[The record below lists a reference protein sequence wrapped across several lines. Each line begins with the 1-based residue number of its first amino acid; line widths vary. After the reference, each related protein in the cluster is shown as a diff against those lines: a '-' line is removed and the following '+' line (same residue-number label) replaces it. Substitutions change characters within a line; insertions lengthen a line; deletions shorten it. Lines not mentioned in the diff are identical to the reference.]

1 MFLNITNPP
10 METIT
15 IVADGK
21 KEKYEELVP
30 QLEGLVGEEDDLI
43 ANLANVSAALKA
55 TFSFYSWVGFYR
67 LEKGE
72 LVLGPF
78 QGKIACV
85 RIKIG
90 YGVCG
95 TAAKERRTIIVP
107 DVDRF
112 PGHIACD
119 PESRSEIVVPLIYGK
134 VLFGV
139 IDVDSDTLNSFD
151 ETDRFYLEKIA
162 EVVARKFYQ
171 SHKEQ

>member
-1 MFLNITNPP
+1 MKQP

-15 IVADGK
+15 ITADGK
-21 KEKYEELVP
+21 REKYEELIP
-30 QLEGLVGEEDDLI
+30 QLEALVAGEDDLI

-55 TFSFYSWVGFYR
+55 AFSFYSWVGFYR
-67 LEKGE
+67 LEKE
-72 LVLGPF
+72 DLVLGPF

-95 TAAKERRTIIVP
+95 TAAKERRAIIVP

-119 PESRSEIVVPLIYGK
+119 PESRSEIVVPLIYGET
-134 VLFGV
+134 LFGV
-139 IDVDSDTLNSFD
+139 IDVDSEKLNSFD
-151 ETDRFYLEKIA
+151 ETDRRYLEKIA
-162 EVVARKFYQ
+162 AVAAKQFYR
-171 SHKEQ
+171 SNREK